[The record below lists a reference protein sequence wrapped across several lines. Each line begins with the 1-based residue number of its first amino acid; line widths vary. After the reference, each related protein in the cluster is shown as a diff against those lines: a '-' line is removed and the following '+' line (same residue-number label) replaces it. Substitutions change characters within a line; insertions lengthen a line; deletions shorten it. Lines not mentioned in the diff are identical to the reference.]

1 MATRA
6 FFRFPDRYLL
16 SSHSA
21 PAAAIQMIGRGT
33 VGALRGAAASSWSPP
48 ASNVVSL
55 LHTRRR
61 PSTGCG
67 GPLTLHQ
74 VPAALTTTSA
84 VPVAARETA
93 AKATAAAGAPKTPSR
108 QLTTC
113 RAFGRNAAFP
123 NVSLSSPLSYHHSQ
137 GPPRCLLSTGPQ
149 RVPPGAPP
157 VTPSAVEVAPES
169 AEWPAG
175 ELEGDHEV
183 RFDLSRIPGTENARD
198 GHMTLVF
205 TCCKCNKRSAKK
217 FSKVRQ
223 NHPLRQ
229 SLTTT
234 NAAACSGGRQCSHE
248 FGNKYTSNKCRNG
261 YSNNDYS
268 RTDCGSNFVRDTF
281 CLVAAGGLHARGG
294 HSAVSRLQQP

>member
-74 VPAALTTTSA
+74 VPAALMTTSA

-157 VTPSAVEVAPES
+157 VTTSAVEVAPES

-175 ELEGDHEV
+175 ELEGAPEV

-217 FSKVRQ
+217 FSKVAYTQ
-223 NHPLRQ
+223 GVVIVQCPG
-229 SLTTT
+229 
-234 NAAACSGGRQCSHE
+234 CSNLH
-248 FGNKYTSNKCRNG
+248 
-261 YSNNDYS
+261 
-268 RTDCGSNFVRDTF
+268 
-281 CLVAAGGLHARGG
+281 LVADRLKWFGEEESDVETILAAKGEKVLRTLTASHLLDIEGLDCRAQASDPPAQGTK
-294 HSAVSRLQQP
+294 A